1 MSDTRDPGTGKLT
14 VWGYTERLAKL
25 TALLLIPILLWAVR
39 IEVFVQRGPR
49 FTEEDARTLAL
60 TMRQEWREELA
71 HAVEAGQLPVA
82 ALRLDRLE
90 DDMAEVKRTVR
101 ENQGKLTAI
110 QLLLENGRFREK

>member
-1 MSDTRDPGTGKLT
+1 MGNDTRDPGTGKLT

-49 FTEEDARTLAL
+49 FTKEDAATLSL

-71 HAVEAGQLPVA
+71 HAIEAGQLPVA

-90 DDMAEVKRTVR
+90 RDMAEVKKTVT
-101 ENQGKLTAI
+101 ENEKKLTAI
-110 QLLLENGRFREK
+110 QILLENGRRR